1 MKTIGERVRD
11 LRKAKGFSRQ
21 GDLAKLVGVDQSI
34 ISDIENGSGFKA
46 SVLMALCEHL
56 ETTPEFIMDGDE
68 RQSASEA
75 EMLALFRN
83 TNDEG
88 RTAMAVMARSLKESY
103 PRITGGRARVITD
116 DGSTRPDTFITK
128 HEKHLELPIS
138 GTSKKRGAPREESN
152 THTEPEPPERRKHA
166 AGSAKARRARGA

>member
-68 RQSASEA
+68 RQTASEA
-75 EMLALFRN
+75 EMLSLFRN
-83 TNDEG
+83 TSNEG
-88 RTAMAVMARSLKESY
+88 RAAMAVMARSLKESY
-103 PRITGGRARVITD
+103 PRAEGARSRVIPEAE
-116 DGSTRPDTFITK
+116 STRPDTLITK
-128 HEKHLELPIS
+128 HKKHLEIS
-138 GTSKKRGAPREESN
+138 IPGTSKKRGAPSEQHDS
-152 THTEPEPPERRKHA
+152 HTEPEPSKRGKHA
-166 AGSAKARRARGA
+166 PGSAKARRARGA